1 MKFFSLPSKLQTI
14 LFSALL
20 ITSIFFLFL
29 FPVRTTTTIWNGY
42 RVLSCD
48 LSIEENQVTNLLDS
62 LNIHD
67 YVSQSSSMLK
77 SYNTFIPVHPL
88 IEKANYN
95 RLSWFIDVDNNVRY
109 FYIPDSTNLSIKIK
123 KAFSDITKFW
133 NLEDSVGFTSIPVI
147 LTLVLICMLL
157 IIPGNRLV
165 RLIIVLPSILLSWSL
180 NTFFGYITAICSVIF
195 ISFFGILLP
204 DSKIELLPAQK
215 TQRIRNHPE
224 LILSSIILF
233 IFSGIGG
240 LHSILLTFFSLIAS
254 LSLIII
260 LKTIHLYIIN
270 ALAKKRLHKKFTPIA
285 MHPQTIKALHSKKFF
300 ILSSSL
306 FLFFVLIGF
315 PFFINLTKTAVS
327 TNKTFLRELCIPSP
341 TGYNDVVGFTVSG
354 FKKSRENKSAIN
366 LPDLG
371 DYVSLQWQLEA
382 APWVKI
388 GEPVTDPQEGSFI
401 EIFEYSMQDNGM
413 LISTVTGS
421 LTFNNRFISKV
432 LDSNLTPL
440 EQMLQKQG
448 RFVSAHIMRLQ

>member
-1 MKFFSLPSKLQTI
+1 M
-14 LFSALL
+14 
-20 ITSIFFLFL
+20 

-123 KAFSDITKFW
+123 KAFSNITKFW
-133 NLEDSVGFTSIPVI
+133 SLEDSVGFTSIPVI

-165 RLIIVLPSILLSWSL
+165 RLITLLPSILLSWSL

-204 DSKIELLPAQK
+204 DSKIELLTTQK

-224 LILSSIILF
+224 LILSLIILF
-233 IFSGIGG
+233 VFSGIGG

-260 LKTIHLYIIN
+260 LKTIHFYIIN

-285 MHPQTIKALHSKKFF
+285 MHPQTIKAL
-300 ILSSSL
+300 
-306 FLFFVLIGF
+306 
-315 PFFINLTKTAVS
+315 
-327 TNKTFLRELCIPSP
+327 
-341 TGYNDVVGFTVSG
+341 
-354 FKKSRENKSAIN
+354 
-366 LPDLG
+366 
-371 DYVSLQWQLEA
+371 
-382 APWVKI
+382 
-388 GEPVTDPQEGSFI
+388 
-401 EIFEYSMQDNGM
+401 
-413 LISTVTGS
+413 
-421 LTFNNRFISKV
+421 
-432 LDSNLTPL
+432 
-440 EQMLQKQG
+440 
-448 RFVSAHIMRLQ
+448 